1 MSDSGLAV
9 IKNYLRSDVILET
22 FTQLMGSHN
31 ARAYI
36 QNALLEVSNNPS
48 LQECT
53 PRSIAT
59 SVMKAATMRLHVGG
73 ALGQAFLVPYKGICT
88 FQLGYKGL
96 HELAVRTGQYRYI
109 NVTDI
114 VEGMIVTQDVVS
126 GLHSVTGEATHGGA
140 TRGGKIIGWLAAFQM
155 NNRYSKTLYMTIEE
169 IHDHAKRY
177 SKSYDDPKSL
187 WKKNPRSME
196 RKTPLRIL
204 LTQWGSFSVPVRDD
218 DEIIEGEVEE
228 MPEIADLPE
237 SVPMVIEEPKSE
249 LEIMS
254 DLGFDEPE
262 HEITPQERMSN
273 LPSPDG
279 KARQSNLG
287 L

>member
-36 QNALLEVSNNPS
+36 QNALLEVSNNQS

-73 ALGQAFLVPYKGICT
+73 ALGQAFLVPYKGKCT
-88 FQLGYKGL
+88 FQFGYKGL

-126 GLHSVTGEATHGGA
+126 GLHSVTGGA
-140 TRGGKIIGWLAAFQM
+140 NRGGKVIGWLAAFQM
-155 NNRYSKTLYMTIEE
+155 RNGYSKTLYMTVDE
-169 IHDHAKRY
+169 IHAHAQKY
-177 SKSYDDPKSL
+177 SKSYDDDKSL
-187 WKKNPRSME
+187 WKKNPRAME
-196 RKTPLRIL
+196 RKTVLRIL
-204 LTQWGSFSVPVRDD
+204 LTQWGSFAVPIRDED
-218 DEIIEGEVEE
+218 DLVVEGEIAE

-254 DLGFDEPE
+254 DLGFDEPYE
-262 HEITPQERMSN
+262 PTPEERMAK

-279 KARQSNLG
+279 KVRQSNLG